1 MTTISTPATRPPFG
15 PTLAALTLG
24 KATSNAA
31 LRWMAPFL
39 PTLSRAFD
47 ASVGTL
53 TGIMGA
59 AELAGL
65 STTLTGGTLDRGRHR
80 TVFLGALGL
89 VTASSLVALIG
100 TVWAFALTVVLLI
113 LGVSNL
119 TVAGLALIGDRVDF
133 SARGRAVGT
142 YETSWALSLLAVA
155 PLLAILIDRFG
166 WRAAYLALAGTTALG
181 MLVVARWV
189 PTPPDA
195 GSLRRRSD
203 AASERAAPLP
213 RAAWAALT
221 SAALISASGLS
232 VFVISG
238 AWLEERFA
246 LATGGLGAVATAIG
260 AVELASSGSV
270 ALAADRLGKRR
281 AVAAGGLVL
290 LAGAGV
296 MWFADRA
303 DGDSASVIAVAVI
316 GLLLLIMGFEFG
328 FVSSLS
334 LMTEAA
340 PEARGR
346 AIAAGNAIGTI
357 ARALALASSGQLFEW
372 FGVSGPLVFSTIAM
386 VGGLGCLILSRR

>member
-1 MTTISTPATRPPFG
+1 
-15 PTLAALTLG
+15 
-24 KATSNAA
+24 
-31 LRWMAPFL
+31 
-39 PTLSRAFD
+39 
-47 ASVGTL
+47 
-53 TGIMGA
+53 MGA

-89 VTASSLVALIG
+89 VTVSSLVALIG

>member
-1 MTTISTPATRPPFG
+1 MSSPPASTRPFAA
-15 PTLAALTLG
+15 TLGALTFG

-31 LRWMAPFL
+31 LRWMSPFL

-65 STTLTGGTLDRGRHR
+65 STTLTGGALDRGRHR
-80 TVFLGALGL
+80 TVFLGSLVL
-89 VTASSLVALIG
+89 VTVSSLVALLG
-100 TVWAFALTVVLLI
+100 TVWAFALAVVLLI
-113 LGVSNL
+113 LGVANL
-119 TVAGLALIGDRVDF
+119 TVAGLALIGDRVEF

-155 PLLAILIDRFG
+155 PLLALLIDRFG
-166 WRAAYLALAGTTALG
+166 WRAAYLALAATSAIGL
-181 MLVVARWV
+181 LVVARWV
-189 PTPPDA
+189 PTPADA
-195 GSLRRRSD
+195 GPLRRRR
-203 AASERAAPLP
+203 ETGNTPAAPLP
-213 RAAWAALT
+213 RAAWAALG
-221 SAALISASGLS
+221 SAAFISASGLS

-246 LATGGLGAVATAIG
+246 LATGGLGIVATAIG

-270 ALAADRLGKRR
+270 ALTADRLGKRR
-281 AVAAGGLVL
+281 AVAAGGVVL
-290 LAGAGV
+290 LIGAAV
-296 MWFADRA
+296 MWIADRA
-303 DGDSASVIAVAVI
+303 TGSSAGVVALGVT
-316 GLLLLIMGFEFG
+316 GLLLLILGFEFG

-346 AIAAGNAIGTI
+346 AIAAGNAMGTV
-357 ARALALASSGQLFEW
+357 ARALALALSGQLFEW
-372 FGVSGPLVFSTIAM
+372 FGVTGPIAFSSVAM
-386 VGGLGCLILSRR
+386 VAGLICLILSRR